1 MRMAMIVL
9 AIAIMSEQN
18 RKIKLAINLARLQ
31 LILVQSALLF
41 VLMAAHSSRTTQ
53 ATRHQAAC
61 EPGVLRDGRGDDEAG
76 GRGWEALAISSGISH
91 VAGHIRVSR
100 GSSLKA

>member
-41 VLMAAHSSRTTQ
+41 VGGCTLAMRIASSPSSQLADSIIMRVGPGGGAHL
-53 ATRHQAAC
+53 H
-61 EPGVLRDGRGDDEAG
+61 
-76 GRGWEALAISSGISH
+76 
-91 VAGHIRVSR
+91 
-100 GSSLKA
+100 